1 MDDPTLTRLLRL
13 VDDPDPDPTEFKE
26 ALRAKVH
33 DTLQRDATVS
43 SRPTSRVE
51 PSVNSDWTTERTGAR
66 TGERTGRVARWL
78 AVAASIAAVLVG
90 LAAVINEDRDTTA
103 PSSPVQPP
111 PTTTVTLPAVP
122 TTLPTVESACA
133 TYAEA
138 APPFAELER
147 FAELEASSATSSS
160 VLNASLRD
168 LGAAAASLDALRST
182 LTAGDLISEA
192 GARSLQIAAGGFAQA
207 RTELKAGDSS
217 AAARSVTFALSEL
230 RELDDPPDAT
240 VLSGCGFP

>member
-13 VDDPDPDPTEFKE
+13 VDDPAPDPAEFKE
-26 ALRAKVH
+26 ALRATVH
-33 DTLQRDATVS
+33 DTLERDATER

-51 PSVNSDWTTERTGAR
+51 PSVNSDWTTERTG
-66 TGERTGRVARWL
+66 ERTGRVVRWL

-90 LAAVINEDRDTTA
+90 LAAVINEDRDATA
-103 PSSPVQPP
+103 PSTPVQPP
-111 PTTTVTLPAVP
+111 PTTPVTLPAVP

-168 LGAAAASLDALRST
+168 LGEAAASLDALRST
-182 LTAGDLISEA
+182 LTAGDLITEA
-192 GARSLQIAAGGFAQA
+192 GARSLQIAVGGFAQA
-207 RTELKAGDSS
+207 RTELKAGDPS

-230 RELDDPPDAT
+230 RELNDPPDAI